1 MFGPVH
7 PGYWIDIG
15 TPEKY
20 LQVHRDILGGR
31 FRVALEAE
39 ARGGGFVARG
49 ARIAEGA
56 GLEAPFFV
64 GPGCEIDAGAAIGP
78 DAVLVADVRARAGS
92 RVRDSVLWK
101 GAEAGREATIDGS
114 LLGAGVRI
122 GAHAVVRG
130 AQLGEG
136 SVRERPFEERRRRC
150 VTAIAPGIFKAYD
163 IRGLYPG
170 ELDAEVYRRIGRAF
184 VDYLGASKIAVG
196 RDCRLSSP
204 ELAAALVAGARA
216 QGASVT
222 DIGVVSTD
230 MLYYYV
236 ARHDLEG
243 GAIVT
248 ASHNPKEWNGA
259 KLVRRGALA
268 LSGDA
273 GIKEIR
279 EWLVAGRYAEPTPP
293 PRGELA
299 TAAVTEEY
307 ARHCLSFVELSRI
320 PRLKVVLDTANGMG
334 AVGVQA
340 IYGSL
345 PLQTTRLYFELD
357 GTFPNHPADPLLEEN
372 RRDLVERVRSEGADL
387 GIAWDGDA
395 DRCFFVDDQGEY
407 VPGDFVT
414 AVLGEA
420 FARREPGA
428 RIVYDVRASRA
439 VPDYVSRAG
448 GTPLMNRVGHAFI
461 KKRMRDENAIFGG
474 EVSGHFYF
482 RENWFADNGMIPALL
497 VLERI
502 GQEGRRLS
510 EILAPLRAQYHISG
524 EINSRVADVPR
535 ALARLEERYQ
545 DGRITKLDGVS
556 VDYDDWHFNVRAVEH
571 RAAAAAQPRGQDP
584 RGHAE
589 TARRAAGARPRLA
602 ADA

>member
-1 MFGPVH
+1 MTKIT
-7 PGYWIDIG
+7 PG
-15 TPEKY
+15 
-20 LQVHRDILGGR
+20 V
-31 FRVALEAE
+31 
-39 ARGGGFVARG
+39 
-49 ARIAEGA
+49 
-56 GLEAPFFV
+56 
-64 GPGCEIDAGAAIGP
+64 
-78 DAVLVADVRARAGS
+78 
-92 RVRDSVLWK
+92 
-101 GAEAGREATIDGS
+101 
-114 LLGAGVRI
+114 
-122 GAHAVVRG
+122 
-130 AQLGEG
+130 
-136 SVRERPFEERRRRC
+136 
-150 VTAIAPGIFKAYD
+150 FKAYD
-163 IRGLYPG
+163 IRGLYPA

-184 VDYLGASKIAVG
+184 VDYLGASRIAVG

-204 ELAAALVAGARA
+204 ELAAGLIAGARG
-216 QGASVT
+216 QGAAVV

-279 EWLVAGRYAEPTPP
+279 EWLVAGRYAEPAP
-293 PRGELA
+293 PRGELTSA
-299 TAAVTEEY
+299 EVTEEY
-307 ARHCLSFVELSRI
+307 ARHCLSFVDVSRI
-320 PRLKVVLDTANGMG
+320 PRLKAVLDTANGMG
-334 AVGVQA
+334 AVGVEA

-357 GTFPNHPADPLLEEN
+357 GTFPNHPADPLVEEN
-372 RRDLVERVRSEGADL
+372 RKDLVERVLGERADL

-395 DRCFFVDDQGEY
+395 DRCFFVDDRGEY

-414 AVLGEA
+414 ALLGAA

-439 VPDYVSRAG
+439 VPDAVGAAG
-448 GTPLMNRVGHAFI
+448 GRALMNRVGHAFI
-461 KKRMRDENAIFGG
+461 KKRMRDEGAVFGG

-497 VLERI
+497 MLERI

-510 EILAPLRAQYHISG
+510 EILAPLRARYHISG

-535 ALARLEERYQ
+535 ALARIEERFS
-545 DGRITKLDGVS
+545 DGRIGRLDGVS
-556 VDYDDWHFNVRAVEH
+556 VDYDDWHFNVRGSNTEPLL
-571 RAAAAAQPRGQDP
+571 RLNLEAATP
-584 RGHAE
+584 AE
-589 TARRAAGARPRLA
+589 MERRRDEVLQLIRS
-602 ADA
+602 

>member
-1 MFGPVH
+1 MS
-7 PGYWIDIG
+7 
-15 TPEKY
+15 
-20 LQVHRDILGGR
+20 
-31 FRVALEAE
+31 
-39 ARGGGFVARG
+39 
-49 ARIAEGA
+49 
-56 GLEAPFFV
+56 
-64 GPGCEIDAGAAIGP
+64 AI
-78 DAVLVADVRARAGS
+78 V
-92 RVRDSVLWK
+92 
-101 GAEAGREATIDGS
+101 
-114 LLGAGVRI
+114 
-122 GAHAVVRG
+122 
-130 AQLGEG
+130 
-136 SVRERPFEERRRRC
+136 
-150 VTAIAPGIFKAYD
+150 PGIFKAYD

-184 VDYLGASKIAVG
+184 VDYLGASTIAVG

-204 ELAAALVAGARA
+204 ELAAAFVAGARA

-236 ARHDLEG
+236 AHHDLEG

-279 EWLVAGRYAEPTPP
+279 EWLVAGRYSEPAPP

-307 ARHCLSFVELSRI
+307 ARHCLSFVDLSRI
-320 PRLKVVLDTANGMG
+320 PNLKVVLDTANGMG
-334 AVGVQA
+334 AVGVEA

-439 VPDYVSRAG
+439 VPDYVGRAG
-448 GTPLMNRVGHAFI
+448 GTALMNRVGHAFI

-510 EILAPLRAQYHISG
+510 EILAPLRARYHISG

-535 ALARLEERYQ
+535 ALARIEERYQ
-545 DGRITKLDGVS
+545 DGRITRLDGVS
-556 VDYDDWHFNVRAVEH
+556 VDYDDWHFNVRASNTEPLL
-571 RAAAAAQPRGQDP
+571 RLNLEAATPADMQKRRDEVLELVRG
-584 RGHAE
+584 
-589 TARRAAGARPRLA
+589 
-602 ADA
+602 